1 MKSIVK
7 QLVGALQDLVDNDCT
22 PEPNCSCYV
31 RSPCGDCIEHSAT
44 REYIAEANAALKAGN
59 AALGREPDGLIR
71 RGHSTLYYLGELHQV
86 PLDEVI
92 FLYADKVGV

>member
-22 PEPNCSCYV
+22 P
-31 RSPCGDCIEHSAT
+31 D
-44 REYIAEANAALKAGN
+44 REYIAKANAALKAGN
-59 AALGREPDGLIR
+59 AVLNREPDGFIR
-71 RGHSTLYYLGELHQV
+71 SGHSTLYYLGELHQV